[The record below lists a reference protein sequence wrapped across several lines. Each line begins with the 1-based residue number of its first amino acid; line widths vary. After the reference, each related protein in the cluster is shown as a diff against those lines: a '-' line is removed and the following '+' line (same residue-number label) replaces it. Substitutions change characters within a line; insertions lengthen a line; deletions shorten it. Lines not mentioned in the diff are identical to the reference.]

1 MAKVG
6 PKPIQS
12 PQNLDTTG
20 MKDIFSGLDA
30 MNPKDSFASFN
41 VDHIMTFAEQYKG
54 D

>member
-1 MAKVG
+1 
-6 PKPIQS
+6 
-12 PQNLDTTG
+12 